1 MAYYVSHKLSGNAHN
16 TQRLGE
22 NATGTLPAAPTSA
35 FSRGLQSLWGA
46 AFVVG
51 GLTAAAKLAALLKD
65 SLVAARFGSGA
76 EMDAF
81 LLALVVPSFLINVAA
96 GTLPAALTPT
106 YIAVREQEGDVAA
119 RVLARAVFATTF
131 RWLSVLAVLAGL
143 MSLAYGWLPGTHL
156 AATTRTMLPLLALWL
171 APYTLVQGVCAAW
184 SGLLAAERGYAIS
197 AIAPIAQPLGIA
209 LAIVTSSALG
219 GASLGAGVLVIGL
232 LGGTLVQGA
241 LYAWSLRARGLPLM
255 AWKVPSPLTAA
266 TREALGRVR
275 AQYFPAVAGAVLM
288 SATSVIDQTMA
299 AWLPPGSVSALGFG
313 TKLSAVMMSV
323 GAIAL
328 STTLLPH
335 LSELVARRQWK
346 ALRVLE
352 RRVAL
357 VILVTTVPV
366 TFACIVAA
374 EPIVRLLFQRGAF
387 TGAETVTVA
396 KVQSAYLLQL
406 PVHLLGILYVRLI
419 SALQANRLMT
429 IGSAVNLVVNI
440 LLNVLFMRW
449 FGVAGIA
456 LSTAG
461 VYAVSCTFL
470 AIASHRRLAA
480 AEREWPTPVTD
491 TQHAGEASCAS
502 AV

>member
-1 MAYYVSHKLSGNAHN
+1 MSHEVNRSAHN
-16 TQRLGE
+16 TPRRGL
-22 NATGTLPAAPTSA
+22 NATGLHPAAPASA
-35 FSRGLQSLWGA
+35 FARGLQSLWGA
-46 AFVVG
+46 AIVVG

-65 SLVAARFGSGA
+65 SLVAARFGNGA
-76 EMDAF
+76 ELDAF
-81 LLALVVPSFLINVAA
+81 LLALVVPSFLISVAA
-96 GTLPAALTPT
+96 GTIPAALTPT
-106 YIAVREQEGDVAA
+106 YIAVREQQGDLAA

-131 RWLSVLAVLAGL
+131 RLLSVLAVLAGV
-143 MSLAYGWLPGTHL
+143 MSMAYGWLPGTHL
-156 AATTRTMLPLLALWL
+156 AVTTRSMLPQLALWL

-184 SGLLAAERGYAIS
+184 AGLLAAERGYAIS
-197 AIAPIAQPLGIA
+197 AIAPLAQPLGMA
-209 LAIVTSSALG
+209 LAIVLG
-219 GASLGAGVLVIGL
+219 GAVETASGESLGAGFLVIGL

-241 LYAWSLRARGLPLM
+241 LYGWALRSRGLPLM
-255 AWKVPSPLTAA
+255 AWTVPSQLTSA
-266 TREALGRVR
+266 TRESLGRVK
-275 AQYFPAVAGAVLM
+275 AQYLPAVAGAVLM

-299 AWLPPGSVSALGFG
+299 AWLPSGSVSALGFG

-323 GAIAL
+323 GSVAL

-352 RRVAL
+352 QRVAL
-357 VILVTTVPV
+357 IILLATVPV
-366 TFACIVAA
+366 TIACIVAA
-374 EPIVRLLFQRGAF
+374 EPIVRLLFERGAF

-419 SALQANRLMT
+419 SALEANRLLT
-429 IGSAVNLVVNI
+429 IGSAVSLVVNI

-449 FGVAGIA
+449 FGVTGIA

-461 VYAVSCTFL
+461 VYAVSSIFL

-480 AEREWPTPVTD
+480 AERDWPTLVPD
-491 TQHAGEASCAS
+491 APPPGEAPCAS